1 MSCDTC
7 TRKNQNPNTP
17 NLPFAQSRSF
27 EDNISIHADY
37 PLFEQTT
44 EQYILR
50 EIGTI
55 NQNLW
60 NIGDSMKSAKKHR
73 DSIESKVESGS
84 GISDSK
90 INQIIQSYHGDDI
103 SLLHKNY
110 QSLGD
115 SMKSAK
121 IHRDSIE
128 AKIGQGKGFNK
139 VQIENIIQSYH
150 GDDIALL
157 HKNSQSLG
165 DSMKS
170 AKKHRDSIEEKQIAN
185 NSRISGQLTD
195 IGIALQEAK
204 KHRDS
209 IESKFDSHS
218 HDGGNEPKKCEWWD
232 INCSVG
238 QGVDD
243 MKNMLM
249 IGALGVGGYLLLKNR

>member
-17 NLPFAQSRSF
+17 NLQFAQSRSF

-44 EQYILR
+44 EQYILM
-50 EIGTI
+50 ELGTI

-60 NIGDSMKSAKKHR
+60 NIGDSMKEAKKHR
-73 DSIESKVESGS
+73 DSIESKVESNITSIKNVPKVISGS
-84 GISDSK
+84 GISESK
-90 INQIIQSYHGDDI
+90 INQII
-103 SLLHKNY
+103 
-110 QSLGD
+110 
-115 SMKSAK
+115 
-121 IHRDSIE
+121 E
-128 AKIGQGKGFNK
+128 
-139 VQIENIIQSYH
+139 SYH

-165 DSMKS
+165 DSMES

-232 INCSVG
+232 IGCSVG